1 MTTVKLTAGVC
12 GLLML
17 GAAMGLA
24 GRSAQIAQAP
34 GKVPYVSWIGAHSAI
49 QESRYARV
57 RDQKEWDKL
66 WLEHTGQAAPAA
78 VGVPAGPEI
87 DFGRCEVVACFR
99 GKAKNSNGERVTA
112 IDDLHDAVRIRFD
125 SASYQTMS
133 LQPGAEDRGVDCV
146 PFGIWLIERTNKQI
160 IVEENVQGVI
170 GAPPVW
176 REQKRFPA
184 GR

>member
-1 MTTVKLTAGVC
+1 MKTAKLAAGVC
-12 GLLML
+12 GLMML

-24 GRSAQIAQAP
+24 GQAAQIAQAP
-34 GKVPYVSWIGAHSAI
+34 GKVPFVSWTGPHSAI

-57 RDQKEWDKL
+57 RDQKDWEKL
-66 WLEHTGQAAPAA
+66 WLEHTGQPAPAG

-99 GKAKNSNGERVTA
+99 GKSKNSNGERVMA
-112 IDDLHDAVRIRFD
+112 IDDLTEFVRIRFD
-125 SASYQTMS
+125 SASYQTAS
-133 LQPGAEDRGVDCV
+133 FQPGVEDRGVDCV
-146 PFGIWLIERTNKQI
+146 PFGIWLVERTNKAI
-160 IVEENVQGVI
+160 VVEENVQSVI